1 MRANIM
7 TAEIAVILGANSNI
21 ENNENENNEIIG
33 KENEEKNEEK
43 KDDEN
48 NINDN
53 DDLMEDSRVLFIY
66 KSIKKLN
73 SSIQI
78 ITELLHTSNIELL
91 LTSKSLKKLYK
102 ESNII
107 NMKNNSSQTQISDEN
122 DYKTN
127 LSYDITPVYAAG
139 EVYLPTV
146 IDRITS
152 QISYNSNLLTILN
165 LILIG
170 EKPPEKAADKKLA
183 QMVELSGSNLY
194 LIPSEQK
201 NESFNDMFKR
211 LLIKYGM
218 ISIALYRKNELESF
232 YYVYTNPKKT
242 TLVRKN
248 DMVFVLSSLENLS
261 SYYEKNLFIINSEGK
276 LIHNDTDE
284 EIDKSNIDLD
294 SIDLIN
300 NESNLNTENTHSFS
314 KTIKNAID
322 QQILAKNENQ
332 VLKKA
337 EKGGKRMS
345 LNNNNINNKNIL
357 NLLEEKDKKG
367 KKYKSVFNKNEIK
380 RGKYFEIDNIQDR
393 LDKGIEKLKMI
404 NDKCNNINKD
414 VEKFVNE
421 EISSEFS
428 VYIANS
434 INNNIPEIK

>member
-1 MRANIM
+1 M
-7 TAEIAVILGANSNI
+7 
-21 ENNENENNEIIG
+21 
-33 KENEEKNEEK
+33 
-43 KDDEN
+43 
-48 NINDN
+48 
-53 DDLMEDSRVLFIY
+53 
-66 KSIKKLN
+66 
-73 SSIQI
+73 
-78 ITELLHTSNIELL
+78 
-91 LTSKSLKKLYK
+91 
-102 ESNII
+102 
-107 NMKNNSSQTQISDEN
+107 
-122 DYKTN
+122 
-127 LSYDITPVYAAG
+127 
-139 EVYLPTV
+139 
-146 IDRITS
+146 
-152 QISYNSNLLTILN
+152 
-165 LILIG
+165 
-170 EKPPEKAADKKLA
+170 
-183 QMVELSGSNLY
+183 
-194 LIPSEQK
+194 
-201 NESFNDMFKR
+201 
-211 LLIKYGM
+211 
-218 ISIALYRKNELESF
+218 ESF

-276 LIHNDTDE
+276 IIHNDTDE

-300 NESNLNTENTHSFS
+300 NESNLNTEHTHSFS

-345 LNNNNINNKNIL
+345 LNNNNNINNKNIL
-357 NLLEEKDKKG
+357 NLLEEKDIKG